1 MKGKGITLVP
11 LGRADERFLDA
22 IAIALWAVFGLPVE
36 RHAGLPEPARAYD
49 RTRKQYSAPMILKA
63 LQEVAAHSKGRT
75 LGVTDE
81 DLFIPM
87 LSFVYGQAQVNGHL
101 ALLSTARLRQEFYGL
116 PPNPELAYSRGVKE
130 AIHEIGHTFGLT
142 HCSDPGCPMS
152 LSNTIVQVDR
162 KRDALCPSCMDW
174 ITEKERGLT

>member
-1 MKGKGITLVP
+1 MKRKGIGIVP
-11 LGRADERFLDA
+11 VGRTDERFLDA

-36 RHAGLPEPARAYD
+36 RLAPLPEPARAYD
-49 RTRKQYSAPMILKA
+49 RARKQYSAPMILKA
-63 LQEVAAHSKGRT
+63 LQEASSHAEGRT
-75 LGVTDE
+75 LGVTEE

-116 PPNPELAYSRGVKE
+116 PANAELTYSRGVKE
-130 AIHEIGHTFGLT
+130 AIHEMGHTFGLT
-142 HCSDPGCPMS
+142 HCPDPGCPMS

-162 KRDALCPSCMDW
+162 KRDALCSSCMDW
-174 ITEKERGLT
+174 ITEKERGLI